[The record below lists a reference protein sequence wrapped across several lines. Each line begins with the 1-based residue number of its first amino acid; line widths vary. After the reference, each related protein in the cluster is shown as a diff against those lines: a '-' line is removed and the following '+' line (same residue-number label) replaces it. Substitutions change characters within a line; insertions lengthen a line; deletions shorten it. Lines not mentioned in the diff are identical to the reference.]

1 MFNSANIS
9 MINFPSVWA
18 TVRTEMVEY
27 FSPEYVLSQALKIT
41 QNIELIH
48 KEKSDF
54 LLILRREK

>member
-1 MFNSANIS
+1 